1 MNSPLSNSWSA
12 SGWRLLS
19 LLLRG
24 VASAVAVG
32 LWNALRSL

>member
-12 SGWRLLS
+12 SGCRLLS

-32 LWNALRSL
+32 LWNTLGNL